1 MSLVLLSSVIAF
13 WLYSAPRCF
22 RLMSILLLLRAFLPI
37 DFHVG
42 PRVAGSLIVADIF
55 VFDVFIV
62 GDDSRFRSVVLDFV
76 GFDVAVD
83 RVEAVFAECLCL
95 PMWWSVKHYFS
106 LNCQLCLCFCLL
118 RIAS

>member
-1 MSLVLLSSVIAF
+1 MSIVLLSSVIAF

-22 RLMSILLLLRAFLPI
+22 RLMSILLLLLAFLPI

-62 GDDSRFRSVVLDFV
+62 GDGSRFRSAVLDFF

-83 RVEAVFAECLCL
+83 TVFAECLCF
-95 PMWWSVKHYFS
+95 PMWWSVKHYPQS
-106 LNCQLCLCFCLL
+106 
-118 RIAS
+118 